1 MVVIQRE
8 LRYLR
13 YEIRLALYRMPV
25 HSANFSTSSDEPLDR
40 DLSPQPLDNSQELQE
55 NKLRPDVLDEYV
67 GQSEI
72 KRNLSV
78 FMEASRKREEPLEH
92 VLIHGPPGLGKTTL
106 AHIVAKE
113 MKANIRVTSGPA
125 LERQGDIA
133 AIITNLEDGDV
144 LFIDEIHRLRPIVEE
159 TLYTAM
165 EDFAID
171 IILGKGASARSMR
184 LSLPKFT
191 LIGATTKL
199 SLISSPLRDRF
210 GHVFRLNF
218 YSQEE
223 IQQIINRSSKILE
236 TEIDEKAASRLS
248 LSSRQTPRIANRLL
262 RRVGDFA
269 LVNNH
274 DVISESLVK
283 SALGKMGI
291 DELGLDDMDRKLLQL
306 MIENFGG
313 GPVGLSTLSAA
324 THEEAQTIEDIY
336 EPYLLKQGFLDRTPR
351 GRLVTPRGYQHLG
364 LTPPQNA
371 ELF

>member
-1 MVVIQRE
+1 M
-8 LRYLR
+8 
-13 YEIRLALYRMPV
+13 AV
-25 HSANFSTSSDEPLDR
+25 HSANFATSDDSPERTLSPEPLCD
-40 DLSPQPLDNSQELQE
+40 PHEQQE

-67 GQSEI
+67 GQPEI

-78 FMEASRKREEPLEH
+78 FMEASKKREEALEH

-106 AHIVAKE
+106 AHIIARE

-133 AIITNLEDGDV
+133 AIITNLQDGDV

-184 LSLPKFT
+184 LSLPRFT

-218 YSQEE
+218 YSQGE
-223 IQQIINRSSKILE
+223 IEQIVQRSSKILE
-236 TEIDEKAASRLS
+236 TKINSGATKRLA
-248 LSSRQTPRIANRLL
+248 LSARQTPRIANRLL
-262 RRVGDFA
+262 RRVRDFA
-269 LVNNH
+269 AVNDN
-274 DVISESLVK
+274 DFISEELVEK
-283 SALGKMGI
+283 ALKKMGI
-291 DELGLDDMDRKLLQL
+291 DELGLDDMDRYLMLLIVEKFQ
-306 MIENFGG
+306 G
-313 GPVGLSTLSAA
+313 GPVGLSTLAAA
-324 THEEAQTIEDIY
+324 THEESQTIEDIY
-336 EPYLLKQGFLDRTPR
+336 QPYLLKQGFLERTAR
-351 GRLVTPRGYQHLG
+351 GRAVTPRGYQHLG
-364 LTPPQNA
+364 LAPPA
-371 ELF
+371 KSKLF